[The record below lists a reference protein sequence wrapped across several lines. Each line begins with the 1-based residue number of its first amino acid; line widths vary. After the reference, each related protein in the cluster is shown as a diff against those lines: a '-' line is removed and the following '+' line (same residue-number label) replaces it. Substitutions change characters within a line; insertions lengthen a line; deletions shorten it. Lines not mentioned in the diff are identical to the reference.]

1 MSDEATRCEQALQWG
16 RSAKTNQR
24 TKRTE
29 FRLFALSPTG
39 EPVHRLD
46 EANRLI
52 RDGRDMTSP
61 SCI

>member
-1 MSDEATRCEQALQWG
+1 MSDEDGGKARKQISE
-16 RSAKTNQR
+16 RREPSVDSS
-24 TKRTE
+24 
-29 FRLFALSPTG
+29 LFPRPDR

-61 SCI
+61 RFI